1 MIFFSGFSSISHL
14 MLIALEYFMLIRGAG
29 WLNCKQGEEQTRK
42 KGKNSAK
49 VQNNIHLLP
58 RMSGYRKKA
67 NHFFIWSLEEHMISC
82 LRFPPF
88 NFLLIWKLDLFL
100 QTLQAAI
107 RRSTRHGWSPLRCS
121 RTVWLGFISHRNMWR
136 TLRSITF
143 SYHVILL
150 TSAYLFD

>member
-88 NFLLIWKLDLFL
+88 NFLLINDPENWICFCRRYKL
-100 QTLQAAI
+100 QSVEVQGMGEVPWGAQE
-107 RRSTRHGWSPLRCS
+107 
-121 RTVWLGFISHRNMWR
+121 
-136 TLRSITF
+136 
-143 SYHVILL
+143 
-150 TSAYLFD
+150 LFDWASFPIETCEELWDQSRLAIMLYY